1 MPPQRRSRRIQ
12 PALDRELAKRRETR
26 EQQSHSQTL
35 APVLTESHIRVM
47 GLPHNPSTG
56 RPAMPSQPTSPL
68 LRPTV
73 SSHHMEQLQQDVAQ
87 ESAALLAIPPLT
99 TEVISTALAAAR
111 PDRLHI
117 YRGEYQSFPFQSSA
131 SSSLIPALSGS
142 LIASSSASLALTS
155 APVSISN
162 PPLSGPMSFEAATF
176 GLGSDVS
183 NEERRQTA
191 IIIQN
196 QRDIA
201 AAVTRAHLTVQENR
215 ARSTQRT
222 YTASQKKFKDWC
234 ENRQFHDRD
243 TVHEGKLLAYL
254 QYELFVKGNQSA
266 GKNKGQMLSR
276 EAIEAHVKAIV
287 DLYVVIFVFL
297 SDLV

>member
-1 MPPQRRSRRIQ
+1 MS
-12 PALDRELAKRRETR
+12 
-26 EQQSHSQTL
+26 SQT
-35 APVLTESHIRVM
+35 
-47 GLPHNPSTG
+47 
-56 RPAMPSQPTSPL
+56 TSPP

-73 SSHHMEQLQQDVAQ
+73 SSRHMEQLQQDVAQ

-99 TEVISTALAAAR
+99 TEVISTALTAAR
-111 PDRLHI
+111 PDRLDI
-117 YRGEYQSFPFQSSA
+117 YRGEYQSFPYQSSA
-131 SSSLIPALSGS
+131 SSSVIPAPSGS
-142 LIASSSASLALTS
+142 SLTAAASSVSLALAPAS
-155 APVSISN
+155 ASISN
-162 PPLSGPMSFEAATF
+162 PPPSIPMSFEAATF

-183 NEERRQTA
+183 NEERRLTA
-191 IIIQN
+191 ITIQN

-215 ARSTQRT
+215 ARSTRRT
-222 YTASQKKFKDWC
+222 YTAAQKKFRDWC
-234 ENRQFHDRD
+234 ESRQFDDRD

-254 QYELFVKGNQSA
+254 QYELFVKGNQST